1 MSPRRKGRNVYP
13 LPGGRWL
20 ARLWRGGELHKAAFA
35 TRLEAEQYR
44 DAVDLDWR
52 LRTRGLPGIVHQRP
66 LLLDLVARF
75 LAAAE
80 RRGLAPATLAYYR
93 YTLAGWRERIAL
105 AAHGAGVPYREEGAV
120 EVGVSFRFP
129 RPKSH
134 YRGNGPDG
142 KPILRESCAERPHVS
157 RPDLDKLVRA
167 VLDGLTG
174 IAYRDDSQV
183 TVLAASKLYAPEF
196 GEPGVWIRV
205 SSGSGPQG
213 HTTA

>member
-93 YTLAGWRERIAL
+93 YTLAGWERFVRDELGRPGLPAD
-105 AAHGAGVPYREEGAV
+105 
-120 EVGVSFRFP
+120 EVDDRLVARYA
-129 RPKSH
+129 RQ
-134 YRGNGPDG
+134 G
-142 KPILRESCAERPHVS
+142 KPAERSGQYEGVREHDAERGPERAALPEVLHG
-157 RPDLDKLVRA
+157 DLL
-167 VLDGLTG
+167 
-174 IAYRDDSQV
+174 
-183 TVLAASKLYAPEF
+183 
-196 GEPGVWIRV
+196 
-205 SSGSGPQG
+205 SGQ
-213 HTTA
+213 